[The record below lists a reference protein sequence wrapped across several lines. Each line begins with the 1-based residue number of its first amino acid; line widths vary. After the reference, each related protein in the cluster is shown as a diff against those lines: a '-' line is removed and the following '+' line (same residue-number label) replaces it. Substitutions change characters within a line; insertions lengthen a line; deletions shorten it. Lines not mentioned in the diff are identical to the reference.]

1 MYSSLKSAQL
11 EFLARN
17 ELPAAPAAG
26 EFRVRPDVSPA
37 TLPPLSGTASCALTL
52 EQDIGTL
59 WVHLEPECAVKFT
72 PDVLS
77 DLRTAQESIAA
88 RLRAQAGH
96 APAQRIRYQVFA
108 SRIPG
113 VFSLGGDLALFRE
126 CIRTRDERRLRSYAR
141 DAVDLVYVNATAY
154 EEPITTISLV
164 QGQALGGGFEA
175 ALAAHVI
182 VAERGSRMG
191 LPEIMFN
198 MFPGMG
204 AYQLLSRRLT
214 PAQAERMILSGRTYT
229 AEELHALGVIDV
241 LAEKGEGERAV
252 RRHIQ
257 AIDRQCHGRQGLR
270 RALHAA
276 APLDRHELYR
286 MADVWVETALGLGA
300 RDLDTIDYL
309 LRAQQRMKGQVDTR
323 LSAVPARSNA
333 ALSAPPAA
341 ELLMEA

>member
-1 MYSSLKSAQL
+1 MYLSLQSAQL
-11 EFLARN
+11 DFLARN
-17 ELPAAPAAG
+17 ELPTAPAAG
-26 EFRVRPDVSPA
+26 EYAARTEWQA
-37 TLPPLSGTASCALTL
+37 GALAPLADTASCALTL

-59 WVHLEPECAVKFT
+59 WVHLEPDCAVKFT
-72 PDVLS
+72 PAVLA
-77 DLRTAQESIAA
+77 DLRATQVRIAA
-88 RLRAQAGH
+88 RLHAQAGH
-96 APAQRIRYQVFA
+96 TAAQRIRYQVFA

-126 CIRTRDERRLRSYAR
+126 CIRQRDDRTLRSYAR

-154 EEPITTISLV
+154 EEPVTTISLV

-214 PAQAERMILSGRTYT
+214 PAQAERIILSGRTYT
-229 AEELHALGVIDV
+229 AEELHSLGVVDV
-241 LAEKGEGERAV
+241 LAEIGDGERTV

-276 APLDRHELYR
+276 NPLDRHELYR
-286 MADVWVETALGLGA
+286 MADVWVETALGLGQ

-309 LRAQQRMKGQVDTR
+309 LRAQQRMAGKVNAR
-323 LSAVPARSNA
+323 LSAVPSRVDA
-333 ALSAPPAA
+333 APDAPSAA

>member
-11 EFLARN
+11 DYLARN
-17 ELPAAPAAG
+17 EPPAAPAAG
-26 EFRVRPDVSPA
+26 ERSARPDRSA
-37 TLPPLSGTASCALTL
+37 DTLPPLAGTASCALTL

-72 PDVLS
+72 PDVLF
-77 DLRTAQESIAA
+77 DLRTAQEGIAA

-126 CIRTRDERRLRSYAR
+126 CIRARDDRRLRSYAR

-154 EEPITTISLV
+154 EEPVTTISLV

-229 AEELHALGVIDV
+229 AEELHALGVVDV
-241 LAEKGEGERAV
+241 LAENGEGERTV

-309 LRAQQRMKGQVDTR
+309 LRAQQRMADQVNTR
-323 LSAVPARSNA
+323 LRAVPSRGHT
-333 ALSAPPAA
+333 APDAPSAA

>member
-1 MYSSLKSAQL
+1 MHSSVKHAPFD
-11 EFLARN
+11 FLARN
-17 ELPAAPAAG
+17 EHSAAVAAHEHAPPASGECTQELPALA
-26 EFRVRPDVSPA
+26 
-37 TLPPLSGTASCALTL
+37 GTASCSVTL
-52 EQDIGTL
+52 EHDTGTL
-59 WVHLEPECAVKFT
+59 WVHLEPDAAAKFT
-72 PDVLS
+72 PGLLA
-77 DLRTAQESIAA
+77 DLRTVQERIAA
-88 RLRAQAGH
+88 RLRAQRAQ

-126 CIRTRDERRLRSYAR
+126 CIRTRDADTLRIYAR

-154 EEPITTISLV
+154 EEPLTTISLV
-164 QGQALGGGFEA
+164 QGKALGGGFEA

-229 AEELHALGVIDV
+229 AEELHALGVVDV
-241 LAEKGEGERAV
+241 LAEAGDGERAV

-257 AIDRQCHGRQGLR
+257 SIDRQCHGRHGLR

-276 APLDRHELYR
+276 NPLDRHELYR
-286 MADVWVETALGLGA
+286 MADVWVDTALELGE
-300 RDLDTIDYL
+300 RDLTTIDYL
-309 LRAQQRMKGQVDTR
+309 LRAQQRMQTQASAR
-323 LSAVPARSNA
+323 L
-333 ALSAPPAA
+333 APE

>member
-1 MYSSLKSAQL
+1 MHSAVKHAPIDL
-11 EFLARN
+11 FARN
-17 ELPAAPAAG
+17 DVPAVNPAG
-26 EFRVRPDVSPA
+26 ENTIVSGDFTA
-37 TLPPLSGTASCALTL
+37 DLPPLTGTASCTVTL
-52 EQDIGTL
+52 DQDIGTV
-59 WVHLEPECAVKFT
+59 WVHLEPSSAVKFT
-72 PDVLS
+72 PALLA
-77 DLRTAQESIAA
+77 DLRTVQARMAA
-88 RLRAQAGH
+88 RLRAQAGRS
-96 APAQRIRYQVFA
+96 PAQRIRYQVFA

-126 CIRTRDERRLRSYAR
+126 CIRTRDADSLRIYAR

-154 EEPITTISLV
+154 EEPLTTISLV
-164 QGQALGGGFEA
+164 QGKALGGGFEA

-229 AEELHALGVIDV
+229 AEELHALGVVDV
-241 LAEKGEGERAV
+241 LAEDGDGERVV

-257 AIDRQCHGRQGLR
+257 AIDRQSHGRHGLR

-276 APLDRHELYR
+276 NPLDRHELYR
-286 MADVWVETALGLGA
+286 MADVWVDTALGLGA
-300 RDLDTIDYL
+300 RDLETIDYL
-309 LRAQQRMKGQVDTR
+309 LRAQQRMEKQVTAQ
-323 LSAVPARSNA
+323 LAPERSE
-333 ALSAPPAA
+333 SVV
-341 ELLMEA
+341 